1 MQNSPLAVADG
12 LFGRMS
18 KTDGL
23 VAAAWVLGIQLA
35 KGRQLDA
42 KVLRTTMEHTFQGSD
57 ADGLW
62 DWRDAYEAAELA
74 QVLYLRRHAASIV
87 APQINPADSLAALK
101 ALSGLAPSQTRRS
114 ERQLQ
119 FQQFSTP
126 VDLAYVASIA
136 ADARPEDVVLEPSAG
151 TGLLAIYAELAGARL
166 HLNELD
172 EARASLLDQ
181 LFRDTAVTRL
191 NGEQINDRL
200 HPDVRPTL
208 VIMNP
213 PFSVSPGVTGRT
225 QRADFR
231 HIEAALARLERGGR
245 LVAITGAGLSPEEH
259 PDLYSHLREAHGQVV
274 FTRALDGSAYAR
286 HGTTTDTRL
295 TVIDKREDAAAPASS
310 LPMAED
316 SADLLASLSAVPERL
331 GLSPRPAR
339 TSAPVSIAR
348 PTLRPAAATFQ
359 QPASVEFPGAELVAY
374 TARTLTE
381 DIESG
386 SQGIYEAYTVAT
398 IDIEGAATHPS
409 TLVESAAMS
418 AVRFPMPAYQPR
430 LPRQLV
436 TGGALS
442 DAQLE
447 TIIYAGEAHSRLLP
461 GRWRADETYDVLSAA
476 NDEDGRPYR
485 QGFFLGDGTGAG
497 KGRQAAGVA
506 LDNWLQGRRKI
517 VWVSKNDPLVED
529 ARRDWSALG
538 GRPNQVVPQSRF
550 PLGSKIPL
558 AEGILFTTYAT
569 LRSGPRGEKASRLA
583 QVLEWLG
590 SDFDGLIIFDEA
602 HAMANAAGEKGARGD
617 RGPSEQ
623 GRTGLRLQNALPNAR
638 VLYVSATGAT
648 VVSNLGYASR
658 LGLWGA
664 ASFPFPTRASFV
676 AAMEAGGVAAMEVL
690 ARDLKA
696 LGLYTARSLSY
707 AGVEYEIL
715 EHDLTPE
722 QTEIYDAY
730 ADAFS
735 IIHNNLEAALRLTNI
750 SSDSGATLNGN
761 AKGAARSAFESAKQ
775 RFFGF
780 IVTSMKMPTVL
791 KQIQRD
797 LDDGFAP
804 VIQLVTTGEALMERR
819 LAEIPVS
826 EWGDIQ
832 VDVTPREYVLDYL
845 MNSFPIALHE
855 VFSDEEG
862 NLRSRIAMQD
872 GQPVVCQAALE
883 KRDEMMEY
891 LGALPAV
898 HSALDQL
905 IHHFGTDQVAEVT
918 GRSRRIVKRVS
929 FDGARLAVERRPAS
943 ANRDE
948 TTAFMDGKKKIIVF
962 SDAGGTGRSYHAD
975 RNAKNQDR
983 RTHYLLETGWKA
995 DAAVQGLG
1003 RTNRTNQ
1010 VHAPLLRPV
1019 ATNVKGEKRFL
1030 STIARRLD
1038 SLGALTKGQRQ
1049 TGGQGLFRPEDN
1061 LESDYAKTA
1070 LRRLYRMIHAG
1081 DVDGLSLDGFQQA
1094 TGLALT
1100 DQDGTLKDELP
1111 PITTFLNRV
1120 LAMRINHQNSI
1131 FGYLEERIEA
1141 EIDAAVAAG
1150 TYEVGVE
1157 QLTAERFDVVGRR
1170 TIYRHEA
1177 SSAESHLVEIRKIMR
1192 NKPTSLDEVLELSRD
1207 NGGQLM
1213 VNTQSGRAALCVRTA
1228 SLMDESGITIERRRL
1243 VRPLQQDRINAS
1255 GLEQS
1260 NWVKASPATF
1270 AHAWNAELAD
1280 VPELSE
1286 STFHIVTGLLLP
1298 IWSRLP
1304 NARTRVYRLQ
1314 AGCGERFIGR
1324 VVDQL
1329 DLPGLCQ
1336 NFGLDAPSLSA
1347 DQIRGLV
1354 FDEGATARLA
1364 DDLQIRSVRVMHA
1377 RRIEITGLTAA
1388 VLPRWKAEGLTTE
1401 IINYKTRAFIPVGPH
1416 GLALLEKI
1424 LSSHPVVGIQRR

>member
-1 MQNSPLAVADG
+1 MQKSPQAAADG

-23 VAAAWVLGIQLA
+23 VAAAWVLGIQLG

-74 QVLYLRRHAASIV
+74 QVLYLRRHAASIIG
-87 APQINPADSLAALK
+87 PQINPADSLAALK
-101 ALSGLAPSQTRRS
+101 ALSGLSPSQTRRS

-126 VDLAYVASIA
+126 IDLAYVASIA
-136 ADARPEDVVLEPSAG
+136 ADTRSEDIVLEPSAG
-151 TGLLAIYAELAGARL
+151 TGLLAVYAELAGARL

-172 EARASLLDQ
+172 SARASLLDQ
-181 LFRDTAVTRL
+181 LFRDTGVTRL

-200 HPDVRPTL
+200 NPEIRPTV

-213 PFSVSPGVTGRT
+213 PFSVSPGVAGRT

-259 PDLYSHLREAHGQVV
+259 PDLYSHLRDAQGQVI
-274 FTRALDGSAYAR
+274 FTRALDGRAYAR

-295 TVIDKREDAAAPASS
+295 TVIDKRDDAGAPSTS

-316 SADLLASLSAVPERL
+316 SADLLASLSALPERL

-339 TSAPVSIAR
+339 TSAIVSIAR
-348 PTLRPAAATFQ
+348 PTLRPATATFQ

-381 DIESG
+381 DIEAG
-386 SQGIYEAYTVAT
+386 SQGIYEAYSVAT
-398 IDIEGAATHPS
+398 IDIEGAANHPS

-418 AVRFPMPAYQPR
+418 AVRFPMPTYQPR
-430 LPRQLV
+430 LPSQLV
-436 TGGALS
+436 IGGALS

-461 GRWRADETYDVLSAA
+461 GRWRADETFDVLSAA
-476 NDEDGRPYR
+476 NDEDGQPYR

-517 VWVSKNDPLVED
+517 LWVSKNDPLVED

-715 EHDLTPE
+715 EHELTPE

-791 KQIQRD
+791 RQIQRD
-797 LDDGFAP
+797 LDDGLAP

-832 VDVTPREYVLDYL
+832 VDVTPREYVLSGVPD
-845 MNSFPIALHE
+845 
-855 VFSDEEG
+855 
-862 NLRSRIAMQD
+862 
-872 GQPVVCQAALE
+872 
-883 KRDEMMEY
+883 
-891 LGALPAV
+891 
-898 HSALDQL
+898 
-905 IHHFGTDQVAEVT
+905 
-918 GRSRRIVKRVS
+918 
-929 FDGARLAVERRPAS
+929 
-943 ANRDE
+943 
-948 TTAFMDGKKKIIVF
+948 
-962 SDAGGTGRSYHAD
+962 
-975 RNAKNQDR
+975 
-983 RTHYLLETGWKA
+983 
-995 DAAVQGLG
+995 
-1003 RTNRTNQ
+1003 
-1010 VHAPLLRPV
+1010 
-1019 ATNVKGEKRFL
+1019 
-1030 STIARRLD
+1030 
-1038 SLGALTKGQRQ
+1038 
-1049 TGGQGLFRPEDN
+1049 
-1061 LESDYAKTA
+1061 KT
-1070 LRRLYRMIHAG
+1070 
-1081 DVDGLSLDGFQQA
+1081 
-1094 TGLALT
+1094 
-1100 DQDGTLKDELP
+1100 
-1111 PITTFLNRV
+1111 
-1120 LAMRINHQNSI
+1120 
-1131 FGYLEERIEA
+1131 
-1141 EIDAAVAAG
+1141 
-1150 TYEVGVE
+1150 
-1157 QLTAERFDVVGRR
+1157 
-1170 TIYRHEA
+1170 
-1177 SSAESHLVEIRKIMR
+1177 
-1192 NKPTSLDEVLELSRD
+1192 
-1207 NGGQLM
+1207 
-1213 VNTQSGRAALCVRTA
+1213 
-1228 SLMDESGITIERRRL
+1228 
-1243 VRPLQQDRINAS
+1243 
-1255 GLEQS
+1255 
-1260 NWVKASPATF
+1260 
-1270 AHAWNAELAD
+1270 
-1280 VPELSE
+1280 
-1286 STFHIVTGLLLP
+1286 
-1298 IWSRLP
+1298 
-1304 NARTRVYRLQ
+1304 
-1314 AGCGERFIGR
+1314 
-1324 VVDQL
+1324 
-1329 DLPGLCQ
+1329 
-1336 NFGLDAPSLSA
+1336 
-1347 DQIRGLV
+1347 
-1354 FDEGATARLA
+1354 
-1364 DDLQIRSVRVMHA
+1364 
-1377 RRIEITGLTAA
+1377 
-1388 VLPRWKAEGLTTE
+1388 
-1401 IINYKTRAFIPVGPH
+1401 
-1416 GLALLEKI
+1416 
-1424 LSSHPVVGIQRR
+1424 